1 MSLGLLPGNGRPPSV
16 TFSCAPVPSARRAAS
31 HWGTR
36 ASEIFAEGARGEMHC
51 GAWAGKRAPLE
62 KFPPIYFPFHPSPI
76 PSCPRSRP
84 PSSLR
89 FLLSPPR
96 LLASPA
102 ASVIVVVARGR
113 LRGCRSRTG
122 SRLSVEKS
130 GWCRETLASS
140 SAHLLSPVFSW

>member
-1 MSLGLLPGNGRPPSV
+1 MSLGRLPRNGRPPSV
-16 TFSCAPVPSARRAAS
+16 TFSHAPVPSARRAAS
-31 HWGTR
+31 RWGR
-36 ASEIFAEGARGEMHC
+36 APLKFLPRAR
-51 GAWAGKRAPLE
+51 AGKRIAERGQGNARLW
-62 KFPPIYFPFHPSPI
+62 KSSHPSPI

-102 ASVIVVVARGR
+102 AVVIVVARGR
-113 LRGCRSRTG
+113 LREGRSRTR